1 MRLYYTVG
9 RLFARDTEGHLI
21 VWNLAIMV
29 QVSGVISGYTRW
41 THCDAALAKN
51 AVTMRKK
58 REMSAIAFKK
68 IAAARKKC
76 WAAWKAK
83 QKAKG

>member
-1 MRLYYTVG
+1 M
-9 RLFARDTEGHLI
+9 
-21 VWNLAIMV
+21 WSSAILV
-29 QVSGVISGYTRW
+29 QVSGVISGYNQQHTRW
-41 THCDAALAKN
+41 THCDAAPPKN

-58 REMSAIAFKK
+58 RAMSAIAFKK